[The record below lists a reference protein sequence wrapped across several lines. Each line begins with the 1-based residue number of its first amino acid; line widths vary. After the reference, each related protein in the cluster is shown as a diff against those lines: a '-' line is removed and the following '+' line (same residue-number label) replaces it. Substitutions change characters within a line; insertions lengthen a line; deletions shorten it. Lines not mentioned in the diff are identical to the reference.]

1 MIKVVYPD
9 WLTRALRTDH
19 AGETGAVWIYRG
31 ILTVSVN
38 NSVRTFARLHL
49 ETELKHLNKIES
61 LLSLKHRSWL
71 LPVWRIAGFFTGA
84 IPALCGPDMTFHT
97 IVAVETFVSQHYQ
110 NQLDSLQSIVAHNP
124 ELAIVRSV
132 LSECQFDEIAHRNE
146 AAQRLQNAPGAIIR
160 LWCLLVYRGSQAAVT
175 LARHI

>member
-1 MIKVVYPD
+1 MIKALYPD
-9 WLTRALRTDH
+9 WLTRELRTDH

-38 NSVRTFARLHL
+38 DSVRTFALRHL
-49 ETELKHLNKIES
+49 ETELKHLSKIEC
-61 LLSLKHRSWL
+61 LLPLKYRSWL

-97 IVAVETFVSQHYQ
+97 IEAVETFVYQHYQ
-110 NQLDSLQSIVAHNP
+110 NQLDSLQPIVEHYP

-132 LSECQFDEIAHRNE
+132 LRECQFDEITHRDE
-146 AAQRLQNAPGAIIR
+146 AAQRVQNAPGAIIR
-160 LWCLLVYRGSQAAVT
+160 LWCLLVSSGSQTAVT
-175 LARHI
+175 LARQF